1 MLFFNY
7 SPDSEN
13 SHESSMD
20 RSKSNS
26 DLSLAVIP
34 KDTSIGIPR
43 SKSTCFLSRNT
54 IKVPKTPS
62 NITKDKMSKSVV
74 TTVPDV
80 NGNGDG
86 NDNSQHGRNA
96 HAQRKIEQKSSKV
109 NCDKYKDS
117 PENDESI
124 KNAMKLQLN
133 AISNGDNF
141 LPTNFAM
148 NVISKKQKMKGEIS
162 FQILNSL
169 AYTLYSA
176 RPENLDH
183 ISVSCN
189 EYSDSESLFIKP
201 HQSYSFVNGHS
212 EKQSARKAVKTVKSE
227 KDKAKG
233 QHQNNVCSLPEIK
246 CEPKNT
252 RITKSSDDS
261 HNLPHVK

>member
-34 KDTSIGIPR
+34 KDTSSGIPR

-62 NITKDKMSKSVV
+62 NFTKDKMSKSVV

-96 HAQRKIEQKSSKV
+96 HAHRKVEQKSSKV
-109 NCDKYKDS
+109 NCDKNKDS
-117 PENDESI
+117 PGNDESI

-141 LPTNFAM
+141 LPTNLKNFEM

-162 FQILNSL
+162 FQLLNSL

-183 ISVSCN
+183 ISVSYN
-189 EYSDSESLFIKP
+189 GHSDSESSFIKP

-212 EKQSARKAVKTVKSE
+212 EKQSARKTFKSE

-246 CEPKNT
+246 CEPKNA

>member
-62 NITKDKMSKSVV
+62 NTTKDKMSKSVI

>member
-1 MLFFNY
+1 
-7 SPDSEN
+7 
-13 SHESSMD
+13 MD

-26 DLSLAVIP
+26 DLSLAASP
-34 KDTSIGIPR
+34 KDTSTSIPR

-54 IKVPKTPS
+54 LKVPKTPS
-62 NITKDKMSKSVV
+62 NFSKDKMSKSVV

-96 HAQRKIEQKSSKV
+96 HAYRKVEQKSSKV
-109 NCDKYKDS
+109 YCDKNKDS
-117 PENDESI
+117 PENEESI

-133 AISNGDNF
+133 AISNGDKIF
-141 LPTNFAM
+141 PTNLKNFEM
-148 NVISKKQKMKGEIS
+148 NAISKKQKMKGEIS
-162 FQILNSL
+162 FQLLNSL

-183 ISVSCN
+183 ASVSCN
-189 EYSDSESLFIKP
+189 EYLDSESSFIKP
-201 HQSYSFVNGHS
+201 HQSYSFINGHF
-212 EKQSARKAVKTVKSE
+212 EKQLARKTVKTVKCE

-233 QHQNNVCSLPEIK
+233 QYQNNVCSLPEIK
-246 CEPKNT
+246 CEPKNG